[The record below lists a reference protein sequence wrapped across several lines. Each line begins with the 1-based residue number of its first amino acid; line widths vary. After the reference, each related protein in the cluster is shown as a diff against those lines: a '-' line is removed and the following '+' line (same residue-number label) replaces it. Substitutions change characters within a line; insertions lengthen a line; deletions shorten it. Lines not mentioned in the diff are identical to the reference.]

1 MVLTACAVPTEK
13 ASLDEGQTTEY
24 FAASEYGVEASPR
37 VTEAKSGLR
46 RGGGSYKLGSAY
58 QVKGRWY
65 QPQQDP
71 DYQAVGAASWYGN
84 AFHGRLTANGE
95 VYDMNHLTAAHP
107 TLPLPSYARV
117 TNLKNDS
124 SVIVRINDRGP
135 FAEGRIIDLSKRAAE
150 MLDYK
155 NSGVA
160 KVQVEY
166 VGPAPLHGQ
175 DDHYLMASYQPG
187 GTDNVPAD
195 LPDGVMV
202 AMNSEETSAPQAAA
216 ATAFAALSSSGNSA
230 VALPQTGPVVPDRPL
245 VAPASS
251 GSRELALM
259 SYTER
264 QRTSTLQMFD
274 ALVQPGQTGASAP
287 ATSQR
292 GDNRPAQANN
302 ASYINLGAWSER
314 DQVQDIRS
322 ALTNVGSVTVEKASV
337 GHEDFYVLSL
347 VPEHR
352 ANLDGALRAAWSAGA
367 GDAFIVRD

>member
-1 MVLTACAVPTEK
+1 MALAACAVPTDK
-13 ASLDEGQTTEY
+13 ASLNKGRTTEY

-37 VTEAKSGLR
+37 VAESKSGVR
-46 RGGGSYKLGSAY
+46 RGGGSYKIGNAY

-65 QPQQDP
+65 QPQQNP

-124 SVIVRINDRGP
+124 SVVVRINDRGP
-135 FAEGRIIDLSKRAAE
+135 FAKGRIIDLSKRAAE

-155 NSGVA
+155 SSGVA

-175 DDHYLMASYQPG
+175 DDRYLMASYQPG
-187 GTDNVPAD
+187 GADSVPAD
-195 LPDGVMV
+195 LPDGVMI
-202 AMNSEETSAPQAAA
+202 AMNSEGGSEPHAAA
-216 ATAFAALSSSGNSA
+216 ETAFAALSSSGNSA

-245 VAPASS
+245 AVPASS

-264 QRTSTLQMFD
+264 QETSMSRMFD
-274 ALVQPGQTGASAP
+274 ALVQPGQTAP
-287 ATSQR
+287 TNDVA
-292 GDNRPAQANN
+292 
-302 ASYINLGAWSER
+302 YINLGAWSQR
-314 DQVQDIRS
+314 DQIRDIRS
-322 ALTNVGSVTVEKASV
+322 ALTSVGSVTVEKASL
-337 GHEDFYVLSL
+337 GHEDFYALSL

-352 ANLDGALRAAWSAGA
+352 VDFDEALQAAWSAGA